1 MALNELLTEYGKIKE
16 QIKEL
21 EIKMAP
27 LEERKDEIREKF
39 ADYLHI
45 EEVREI
51 FMRDTTEKEWKVYYR
66 KGQKKVDHALLLEFL
81 GQENY
86 NKVVSQG
93 EYIVIGNAPKKK
105 QKKEGKTQK
114 APVAAGGSLPPIGTF
129 TN

>member
-21 EIKMAP
+21 ESKLSP
-27 LEERKDEIREKF
+27 LEEKKDEIREKF

-45 EEVREI
+45 EEAREI
-51 FMRDTTEKEWKVYYR
+51 FMKDTTEKEWRIYYR
-66 KGQKKVDHALLLEFL
+66 KGQKKVDHALLLELL
-81 GQENY
+81 GQEDY
-86 NKVVSQG
+86 NRAISQG

-105 QKKEGKTQK
+105 TKKDSKTQK
-114 APVAAGGSLPPIGTF
+114 APVDAGGSLPPIGAI